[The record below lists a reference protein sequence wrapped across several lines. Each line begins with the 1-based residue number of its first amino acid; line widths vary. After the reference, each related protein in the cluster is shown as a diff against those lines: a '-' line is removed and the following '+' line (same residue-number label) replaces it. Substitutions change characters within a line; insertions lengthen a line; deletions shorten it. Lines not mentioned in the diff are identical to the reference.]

1 MIRCIIVDDE
11 PLAQRVIEKYVEK
24 MPVLHLVAKC
34 SSAQEAMV
42 YVLSDQVDL
51 VFLDI
56 NLPTISGL
64 DFLRSLRKPPRVIIV
79 TAYPEFA
86 LEGYDLDVVDYL
98 VKPVPFERFFKAVGK
113 VTERV
118 IATDRH
124 DAALSSSTPPPST
137 ESCINVKADKRSYRL
152 QCSSII
158 FIEALG
164 DYLTLHTASGKLV
177 VHSTMK
183 SMEDQLPG
191 DAFVRI
197 HKSYIIAISRI
208 EYVEGNAVK
217 IGGNLLP
224 IGKSYRAAVQTK
236 LKE

>member
-118 IATDRH
+118 ITTDRH
-124 DAALSSSTPPPST
+124 DAALSSSAPPPST
-137 ESCINVKADKRSYRL
+137 ESYINVKADKRSYRL